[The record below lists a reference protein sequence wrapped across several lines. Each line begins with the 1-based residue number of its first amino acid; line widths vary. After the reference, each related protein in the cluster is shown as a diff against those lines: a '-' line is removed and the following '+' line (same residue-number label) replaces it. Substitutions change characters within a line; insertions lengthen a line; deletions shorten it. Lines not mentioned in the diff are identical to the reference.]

1 MKKMKKIG
9 ALLAA
14 GILSLG
20 VGAFAACGDD
30 NNNDDNG
37 AAKDAYTITVKDANG
52 NAIEGI
58 RIGVCTYDKTT
69 QQKGMCL
76 APEATDANGKVV
88 FDKNDNVTEGV
99 YALNTDLFSAQYETQ
114 ETYVFEAYGEYTV
127 ILIEK

>member
-58 RIGVCTYDKTT
+58 RIGVGTYDKTT

-76 APEATDANGKVV
+76 APDATDAIGKVV